1 MHMRSARSKNT
12 FGLFLSLAV
21 FASFVCAQA
30 SPDEAVGT
38 RIDEYMNALVSVN
51 GTGGTVLAARDGK
64 LIYQKGYGLAD
75 REQKRPND
83 PALRYRI
90 GSLTKQLTAAAVL
103 LLQDKGKLSV
113 TDTAC
118 KYIDNCPETWKA
130 ITIHQLLTHT
140 GGVPNF
146 TALPE
151 WRTKKS
157 EDLSTR
163 QVVDLVRDLPLKF
176 SPGSDF
182 EYSNTGY
189 VLLGL
194 IIEKVSG
201 KTYAEFMR
209 ESVFAPLGMKDTGF
223 DDGKQ
228 IGNNVALGY
237 SKRGPDIVAADVIN
251 MKAPFSAGALYSTAA
266 DMLRWSESLNS
277 PKLLSQA
284 SLTAM
289 FTPEKRNYAY
299 GWAVASRNGRV
310 VQNHTGGIDGFSSYI
325 ARYPNE
331 KVTVIVLLN
340 TGGANIGPIGNDIS
354 SIVFG
359 EKYELPKART
369 EVVVDGKIL
378 DAYAGSYQVAP
389 GLVFVIA
396 RTAAGL
402 TFQPTGQPRAVEMF
416 AESDTKF
423 FLKVVDAQIT
433 FVKNADGKITGLEF
447 QQAGRTTKA
456 ARLE

>member
-1 MHMRSARSKNT
+1 MHMRFARFKST
-12 FGLFLSLAV
+12 FAFLLSVAALSGIV
-21 FASFVCAQA
+21 LAQA
-30 SPDEAVGT
+30 APDPSVGT
-38 RIDEYMNALVSVN
+38 RVDEYMNALLSVQ
-51 GTGGTVLAARDGK
+51 GIGGSVLVARDGK
-64 LIYQKGYGLAD
+64 VIYQRGYGLAD

-90 GSLTKQLTAAAVL
+90 GSLTKQFTAAGIL
-103 LLQDKGKLSV
+103 MLQEKAKLKV
-113 TDTAC
+113 TDPAC

-151 WRTKKS
+151 WRTKKG

-163 QVVDLVRDLPLKF
+163 QVVDLVRDQPLQF
-176 SPGSDF
+176 GPGTDF

-194 IIEKVSG
+194 IIEEVSG

-209 ESVFAPLGMKDTGF
+209 ENVFAPLGMKDTGY

-228 IGNNVALGY
+228 TGNNVALGY
-237 SKRGPDIVAADVIN
+237 SKRGPDIVAADAIN
-251 MKAPFSAGALYSTAA
+251 MKAPFSAGALYSTAG
-266 DMLRWSESLNS
+266 DMLRWSESLSS

-289 FTPEKRNYAY
+289 FSPEKRNYAY
-299 GWAVASRNGRV
+299 GWAIGSRNGRV

-354 SIVFG
+354 SIIFG
-359 EKYELPKART
+359 EKYELPKARV
-369 EVVVDGKIL
+369 EVAVDAKIL

-396 RTAAGL
+396 RTPTGL
-402 TFQPTGQPRAVEMF
+402 AFQPSGQPRAVEMF

-433 FVKNADGKITGLEF
+433 FIKDADGKITGLEF

-456 ARLE
+456 ARM